1 MLEMPVDR
9 DIRVGNELEA
19 ELARERNIALAA
31 RVAKDRS
38 RFATDGQSELEKSAF
53 TGHRWRCKEFPAL
66 AHAVAEPSG
75 DDYTSKMTLPHMPA
89 AVIFDMDGLI
99 FDTEALY
106 QAAFLAAATAGGHDL
121 PMAVIQS
128 TIGVPWVR
136 SRVLLQER
144 MGADFPIDQY
154 FARMIEHFELL
165 AATQLRLKPGVVELL
180 DFLDQI
186 EMPRC
191 IATSSAH
198 STVQGHL
205 AAHALVDRFHAVIG
219 HGDYV
224 ASKPSPDPFLTA
236 AKRLGVEP
244 ALCLALEDSYNG
256 VRSASAAGMMTIMV
270 PDLLSPT
277 PEIQSMCTG
286 VASDLH
292 AVRKLIMTASSA
304 GIVG

>member
-1 MLEMPVDR
+1 MPV
-9 DIRVGNELEA
+9 
-19 ELARERNIALAA
+19 
-31 RVAKDRS
+31 
-38 RFATDGQSELEKSAF
+38 
-53 TGHRWRCKEFPAL
+53 
-66 AHAVAEPSG
+66 
-75 DDYTSKMTLPHMPA
+75 

-106 QAAFLAAATAGGHDL
+106 QEAFLAASTVGGHNL
-121 PMAVIQS
+121 PAALIQR

-136 SRVLLQER
+136 SRVLLLEE
-144 MGADFPIDQY
+144 MGSDFPIDQY
-154 FARMIEHFELL
+154 FAEMVGHFELL

-180 DFLDQI
+180 DLLDLLDQLD
-186 EMPRC
+186 MPRC

-198 STVQGHL
+198 ATVQSHL
-205 AAHALVDRFHAVIG
+205 SAHGLTDRFHAVIG

-256 VRSASAAGMMTIMV
+256 VRSASAAGMMTFMV

-277 PEIQSMCTG
+277 PEIQSLCTG
-286 VASDLH
+286 VVSDLH
-292 AVRKLIMTASSA
+292 AVRALILTAAAARSCARPSSS
-304 GIVG
+304 